1 MSCASKSLQTSASIV
16 CMLLSTFLLKTHLR
30 YLVTKTKCTCRLN
43 TQCLP
48 CLIVLVLT
56 IAQLYNKRMLIRKG
70 FKYRLKPHRF
80 EETHMSKTAGCNR
93 FVWNTMLAIQKERL
107 DNNLSCLSYSKMAAV
122 LIEMKAEFEFL
133 KEVHSQTLQQ
143 TLKDLDR
150 AMKDAFD
157 KKFPKFRKKGINEHF
172 RYPQGFKL
180 NDNVVYL
187 PKVGWLPFFKSR
199 DVEGTAKNVTVS
211 RNGKHWA
218 VSIQTEMEI
227 ATPVHPSVTSAGI
240 DMGIKRFATLSDG
253 TFYEPLNSFKK
264 LECKLALAQRKLS
277 KKRLYSQNW
286 HKQKAVVHRIHARI
300 ADARKDYLHKVS
312 TTISENQALVVLED
326 LKVVNMSA
334 SAKGTVEQ
342 PGTGVKQKSGLNKSI
357 LDQGWAEFRGML
369 EYKQHWRGG
378 LTLAVPPQH
387 TSQKCPVCGFVHAD
401 NRKSQAVFRCI
412 NCGYT
417 ANADHVAAI
426 NILAAGHAVLAC
438 GESGSQS
445 ASVKRE
451 PTRDSMQALNEPAVA
466 VSPGNHRPLG
476 R

>member
-1 MSCASKSLQTSASIV
+1 
-16 CMLLSTFLLKTHLR
+16 
-30 YLVTKTKCTCRLN
+30 
-43 TQCLP
+43 
-48 CLIVLVLT
+48 
-56 IAQLYNKRMLIRKG
+56 MLIRKG
-70 FKYRLKPHRF
+70 FKYRLKPDRF
-80 EETHMSKTAGCNR
+80 EEMNMSKTAGCNR

-107 DNNLSCLSYSKMAAV
+107 DNDQSCLSYSKMAAV

-150 AMKDAFD
+150 AIKDAFD
-157 KKFPKFRKKGINEHF
+157 KKSPKKFPRFRKKWINEHF

-187 PKVGWLPFFKSR
+187 PKVGWLPYFKSR
-199 DVEGTAKNVTVS
+199 DVEGTPKNVTIS

-218 VSIQTEMEI
+218 VSIQTEIEI
-227 ATPVHPSVTSAGI
+227 ATPEHPSVRSVGI

-253 TFYEPLNSFKK
+253 TFHEPLNSFRK
-264 LECKLALAQRKLS
+264 LEARLALAQRKLS

-286 HKQKAVVHRIHARI
+286 HKQKAVVSRIHANI
-300 ADARKDYLHKVS
+300 ANARKDYLHKVS
-312 TTISENQALVVLED
+312 TTISENQAMVVLED
-326 LKVVNMSA
+326 LQVVNMSA

-342 PGTGVKQKSGLNKSI
+342 PGTEVKQKSGLNKAI
-357 LDQGWAEFRGML
+357 LDQGWAQFRRML
-369 EYKQHWRGG
+369 EYKQVWRGG

-438 GESGSQS
+438 GECGSKS

-451 PTRDSMQALNEPAVA
+451 PTRDSMQELNEPAAA
-466 VSPGNHRPLG
+466 VSPGNHCPLG

>member
-1 MSCASKSLQTSASIV
+1 
-16 CMLLSTFLLKTHLR
+16 
-30 YLVTKTKCTCRLN
+30 
-43 TQCLP
+43 
-48 CLIVLVLT
+48 
-56 IAQLYNKRMLIRKG
+56 MLIRKG
-70 FKYRLKPHRF
+70 FKYRLKPDPF
-80 EETHMSKTAGCNR
+80 EETTMSKTVGCNR

-107 DNNLSCLSYSKMAAV
+107 DNNLSCFSYSKMAAL
-122 LIEMKAEFEFL
+122 LIDMKSEFEFL
-133 KEVHSQTLQQ
+133 QEVHSQTLQQ

-150 AMKDAFD
+150 AIKDAFD
-157 KKFPKFRKKGINEHF
+157 KKSPKKFPRFRKKWINEHF

-187 PKVGWLPFFKSR
+187 PKVGWLPMFKSR
-199 DVEGTAKNVTVS
+199 DVEGTPKNVTVS

-218 VSIQTEMEI
+218 VSIQIEMEI
-227 ATPVHPSVTSAGI
+227 ATRVHPSVISAGI

-253 TFYEPLNSFKK
+253 TFYEPLNSFRK
-264 LECKLALAQRKLS
+264 LEARLARAQRKLS

-286 HKQKAVVHRIHARI
+286 HKQKAVVNRIHAKI

-312 TTISENQALVVLED
+312 TTISENQAMVVLED

-334 SAKGTVEQ
+334 SAKGTVEE
-342 PGTGVKQKSGLNKSI
+342 PGTQVKQKSGLNKAI
-357 LDQGWAEFRGML
+357 LDQGWAEFRRML

-387 TSQKCPVCGFVHAD
+387 TSQKCPVCDFVHAD

-426 NILAAGHAVLAC
+426 NILAAGHAVLARGEC
-438 GESGSQS
+438 GPQS

-451 PTRDSMQALNEPAVA
+451 PTRDSMQGLNAPAA
-466 VSPGNHRPLG
+466 VSPGNHRPLA